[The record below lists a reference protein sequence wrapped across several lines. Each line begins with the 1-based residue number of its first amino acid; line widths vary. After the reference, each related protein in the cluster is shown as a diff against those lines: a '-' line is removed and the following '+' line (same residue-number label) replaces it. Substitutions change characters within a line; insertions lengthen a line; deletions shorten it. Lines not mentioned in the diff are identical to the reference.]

1 MADKDTV
8 VHIGENSPEHVA
20 YRLTHVILFELEG
33 KARKGT
39 PRKEYLDTFAECL
52 DAVRGHRD
60 WAKK

>member
-1 MADKDTV
+1 MADKGAV
-8 VHIGENSPEHVA
+8 VHIGENSPEEVA
-20 YRLTHVILFELEG
+20 FKLAEVILFQLEG

-60 WAKK
+60 WTKK